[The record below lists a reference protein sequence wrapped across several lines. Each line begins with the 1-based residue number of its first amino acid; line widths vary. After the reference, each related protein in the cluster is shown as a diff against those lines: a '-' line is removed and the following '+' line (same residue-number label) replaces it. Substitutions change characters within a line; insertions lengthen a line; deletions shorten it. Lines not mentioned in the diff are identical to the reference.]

1 MMRSV
6 VFDASAIVGFVL
18 DPPTHPRV
26 LEIVEDEGCEILVPH
41 VCDLEI
47 VSALRSVVRRGLAD
61 ADRAQAAMRHYVD
74 LPLER
79 LSHLPFLDRVFEM
92 RDNFTAYDAA
102 YVAVAEAFEA
112 PIYTVDVRL
121 ARAVREHTG
130 VQVAEV

>member
-1 MMRSV
+1 MV
-6 VFDASAIVGFVL
+6 LDASAILGFIL
-18 DPPTHPRV
+18 DAPGHPLTV
-26 LEIVEDEGCEILVPH
+26 ATIEDEAREILVPH

-47 VSALRSVVRRGLAD
+47 ASALRRVVLSRLAD
-61 ADRAQAAMRHYVD
+61 ADRARAALGIYME

-92 RDNFTAYDAA
+92 RDNFSAYDAA
-102 YVAVAEAFEA
+102 YVAVAEAFGA
-112 PIYTVDVRL
+112 PLHTADLRL